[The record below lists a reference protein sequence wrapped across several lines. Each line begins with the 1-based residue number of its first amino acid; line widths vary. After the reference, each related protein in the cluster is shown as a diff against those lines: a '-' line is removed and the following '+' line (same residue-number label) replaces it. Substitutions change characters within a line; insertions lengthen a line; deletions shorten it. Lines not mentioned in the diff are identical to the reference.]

1 MEQLFFLPS
10 SGGHSELHTKLVNGV
25 GMAFLRRKLG
35 GGYIIKT
42 RASSFTTLQVS
53 KEGIAFLSQFGI
65 EEDSEVPRSLLR
77 YMLAAGLVFTMHS
90 IQLTEDPSSLSSLAF
105 LTEDADPRMAI
116 REDQNGWH
124 LVLLFPEIPA
134 AWIREIF
141 VNASSTAIQTC
152 SFHVD
157 GMMQSILPITRLWP
171 GKGGMAWPVIPHVEP
186 YIIEP
191 VGPWPSNW
199 DLRDWTK
206 DVKGLQTT
214 GVFFDGEEKGGV
226 ILKDGKALIAGASYY
241 FIVHID
247 SYQTLIEKSIF
258 PLPAEVQPRS
268 LGLLRNWEAWAIQ
281 MPSEV
286 SSSVSAWCDHI
297 NHPLEKAL
305 WKLELIS
312 PPPLGYSADGAP
324 IVESGSEAI
333 VVAIPPSPFSEKT
346 HSPELLVTCNNL
358 YIASVSMK
366 DFLLTKELRTDQTNR
381 KQNSP
386 FYFALQIAQNGKYR
400 LQPLLGRVTP
410 LTFTAMSPEPL
421 RVPEALLNRPL
432 PLQVLIT
439 DCTSQILLQSFDPTL
454 REKNIFHI
462 DLSRMPLIDVRCP
475 IPVNVSWSYGT
486 LSKRIQ
492 AVDPKDVFSSI
503 EDHLHI
509 AVATN
514 EMFTLYLDADTFGS
528 LHLRFLAFPE
538 QDGKRSPSI
547 SSGAVTSEVIERM
560 RWLSITLPA
569 LLHQGAAIPI
579 PRALQAALSQ
589 LKDWPQ
595 GAQLAR
601 LTHVPRALLPHLT
614 ALARVLD
621 LHKQEISSRVKE

>member
-1 MEQLFFLPS
+1 
-10 SGGHSELHTKLVNGV
+10 
-25 GMAFLRRKLG
+25 MAFLRRKLD

-65 EEDSEVPRSLLR
+65 EEDSEVPRPLLR
-77 YMLAAGLVFTMHS
+77 YMLATGLVFTIRS
-90 IQLTEDPSSLSSLAF
+90 IQRPEEDHSSLSPPTLLTEDVG
-105 LTEDADPRMAI
+105 PRMAI

-124 LVLLFPEIPA
+124 LVLLFPELPA

-141 VNASSTAIQTC
+141 VDASSTAMQTC
-152 SFHVD
+152 GFYVD
-157 GMMQSILPITRLWP
+157 GMMQTALPMTKLWP
-171 GKGGMAWPVIPHVEP
+171 GKGGVAWPVIPHVEP
-186 YIIEP
+186 YTIEP
-191 VGPWPSNW
+191 VGLWPSNW

-214 GVFFDGEEKGGV
+214 GVFFNGEEKGGV
-226 ILKDGKALIAGASYY
+226 ILKEGKALIAGVSYY

-247 SYQTLIEKSIF
+247 SCQTLVEKSIF
-258 PLPAEVQPRS
+258 PLPPEVQPRS

-281 MPSEV
+281 MPSAA
-286 SSSVSAWCDHI
+286 SSSVYDWCNQI

-324 IVESGSEAI
+324 IVESGMKVI
-333 VVAIPPSPFSEKT
+333 VAAIPPSPLSEKT

-358 YIASVSMK
+358 YLASVSMR
-366 DFLLTKELRTDQTNR
+366 DFLLTKELRTNQTNS

-386 FYFALQIAQNGKYR
+386 FYFALETAQNGKYR
-400 LQPLLGRVTP
+400 LQPLLGRVAP

-421 RVPEALLNRPL
+421 SIPEALLNKPL

-439 DCTSQILLQSFDPTL
+439 DCTSQILLQSFDHTL

-486 LSKRIQ
+486 IFKRIQ

-509 AVATN
+509 AAATN
-514 EMFTLYLDADTFGS
+514 EMFTLYLDADNFGS
-528 LHLRFLAFPE
+528 LHLRFLAQE
-538 QDGKRSPSI
+538 KQDGKLSPSI
-547 SSGAVTSEVIERM
+547 SSGAVTLEVTERM
-560 RWLSITLPA
+560 RWLSSTLPA
-569 LLHQGAAIPI
+569 LLHQGATIPI
-579 PRALQAALSQ
+579 PRALQAVLSQ

-621 LHKQEISSRVKE
+621 LHKQELSSRVKE